1 LLSDEF
7 IPDASGPQD
16 HRLVLL
22 TTDGS
27 RFPEVLM
34 STKRHDLLVVGNAW
48 YDAAFIDSGVFAGKL
63 LIERKTYPAG
73 ELRLIDPTNPQGTIW
88 TTDQIDFVDRLHV
101 MNLSNGMLLPLSSMS
116 TNVLPAL
123 YVDAHGKAT
132 TLALPVR
139 YGDSLAAA
147 REIEGRLVYTLLNRS
162 AGPDLLATVY
172 STALPGTTATD
183 RTPTE
188 LIAIAGVP
196 GDPGQHSELY
206 DGTGQRWNLGPGL
219 LAYTKDGQLQVRTY
233 DGAISLPLQEAV
245 LALYPLRR

>member
-27 RFPEVLM
+27 RLPEVLM

-73 ELRLIDPTNPQGTIW
+73 ELRLIDPTNPRWTIW
-88 TTDQIDFVDRLHV
+88 TTDQIDFVDRLQV
-101 MNLSNGMLLPLSSMS
+101 MNLSSGMLLPLSSMS
-116 TNVLPAL
+116 TTVLPAL
-123 YVDAHGKAT
+123 YLDAHGKAT

-147 REIEGRLVYTLLNRS
+147 REVEGYLVYTLLNRS
-162 AGPDLLATVY
+162 AGTDLLATVH
-172 STALPGTTATD
+172 SIALPGTPTTD
-183 RTPTE
+183 SSPIE
-188 LIAIAGVP
+188 VISLAGVP
-196 GDPGQHSELY
+196 SHPGQQSELY
-206 DGTGQRWNLGPGL
+206 GGAAQRWNLGPGL
-219 LAYTKDGQLQVRTY
+219 LAYTKDGQLQVGTY
-233 DGAISLPLQEAV
+233 DGAISLSLQEAV

>member
-162 AGPDLLATVY
+162 TGPDLLATVY